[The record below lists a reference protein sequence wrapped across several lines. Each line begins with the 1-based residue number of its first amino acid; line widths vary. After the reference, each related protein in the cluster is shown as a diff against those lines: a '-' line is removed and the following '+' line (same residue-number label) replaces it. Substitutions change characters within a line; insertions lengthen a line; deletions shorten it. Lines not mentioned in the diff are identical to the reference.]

1 MQLSDFRDLICSI
14 PVCQHSVDVK
24 RTNWNNDYQKALIQK
39 IFVNNDV
46 LTISRNDLFHINDT
60 TELVIKTLMWGYPTG
75 GRGNNINKVLE
86 ENNFLKLTKLLEK
99 YRNEN
104 VTLEVLKR
112 DIKTIK
118 GVNLSTMS
126 KFLYFMKVIVN
137 NETALI
143 LDLKIINVIGLDR
156 FEELRPLIGIKYN
169 NAIDHYVKYLQTINQ
184 LAIEMKVLPDQIELF
199 LFMFGSNLIEISE

>member
-1 MQLSDFRDLICSI
+1 MLISDFRDLISTI

-24 RTNWNNDYQKALIQK
+24 KGKWNNRDKKITIKK
-39 IFVNNDV
+39 IFGHSKVV
-46 LTISRNDLFHINDT
+46 TISRNDLFQTNDT